1 MILKKLT
8 LNNIRSYENQ
18 TIDFPVGSTLL
29 SGDIGCGKTSV
40 LLGIEFALFGLQ
52 PGQRGNALLRNG
64 EQHGGVSLEFEVDGR
79 EVVIERTLKRGKS
92 VSQDYCAITLEGEKK
107 ELSVTELKDKV
118 LEAINYPRE
127 FSKKQ
132 NLLYKFTVYTP
143 QEEMK
148 QIILQDSETRI
159 NTLRHVFGIDKYKK
173 ILENTSILASKLREE
188 KRLREGMIETL
199 EGDKADLASKEEE
212 LESKHSNLGSVEKEL
227 FSKTEERKKI
237 QDELDAVSE
246 KIEERKKLQQE
257 IEKTKIM
264 ISNKKESITG
274 NEKLVER
281 LENQI
286 SESPKVDFTES
297 DIEGLNRKISEKKSE
312 RASLSEEKLQIS
324 SQISSLG
331 LKMEDNDKLRKQL
344 AHLEICP
351 TCLQN
356 VDPVYKSNVI
366 NKLESDT
373 AETSEKI
380 KSFALQKQEIQ
391 KKISGI
397 EAEISSAEKKLQEFN
412 ILKVQ
417 FAEVED
423 KKKRVLELRN
433 LNEALAKDAELLAKH
448 LEALADSVFQLSKFE
463 NAFRTKKEEFE
474 LAQKN
479 ERMAE
484 IKVAELRKEIE
495 VFSRQIEQLR
505 ERIQKT
511 EEIRKRLDYITRLE
525 SFFSKNFI
533 PLVSLIEKNVM
544 IKLKSEFSKLFGSWF
559 SMLVADTF
567 EVHLD
572 DNFTPVIEHRDY
584 EIDYNYLSGGERTA
598 VALAYRLSLNQVI
611 NSIMSRIKTRD
622 LVILDEPTDGFSDQ
636 QLDKMRD
643 VLNELNVNQLIIVS
657 HEQKIEGF
665 MENVIRFRK
674 EHGISRIDETRL
686 IQT

>member
-1 MILKKLT
+1 MIIKKLT
-8 LNNIRSYENQ
+8 LNNIRSYVTQ
-18 TIDFPVGSTLL
+18 TIEFPEGSTLL

-64 EQHGGVSLEFEVDGR
+64 EQQGGVSLEFEVDGKT
-79 EVVIERTLKRGKS
+79 IILERTLKRGKS
-92 VSQDYCAITLEGEKK
+92 VSQDYCAITLDGEKK
-107 ELSVTELKDKV
+107 EMSVTELKDKV

-173 ILENTSILASKLREE
+173 ILENTSVLASKLREE
-188 KRLREGMIETL
+188 KRLREGMIENL
-199 EGDKADLASKEEE
+199 EDDKSNLLLKENE
-212 LESKHSNLGSVEKEL
+212 LNSKHANKTSLEQELLEKSEV
-227 FSKTEERKKI
+227 RKNI
-237 QDELDAVSE
+237 QKELDAFSE

-264 ISNKKESITG
+264 ISNKKDSISD
-274 NEKLVER
+274 NEKMIGR
-281 LENQI
+281 LEMQI
-286 SESPKVDFTES
+286 QDSPPVSLTDGEIVELEK
-297 DIEGLNRKISEKKSE
+297 KISLKKLE
-312 RASLSEEKLQIS
+312 RESLGEENLKIS
-324 SQISSLG
+324 SQMSSLD
-331 LKMEDNDKLRKQL
+331 LKMQDNDELRKKL

-366 NKLESDT
+366 NKLESET
-373 AETSEKI
+373 AETSGKMKSLALEKMGV
-380 KSFALQKQEIQ
+380 Q
-391 KKISGI
+391 KKIADT
-397 EAEISSAEKKLQEFN
+397 EVLLSSFEKQLQE
-412 ILKVQ
+412 IKIMKIRLV
-417 FAEVED
+417 EVEE
-423 KKKRVLELRN
+423 KKKRLSELKK
-433 LNEALAKDAELLAKH
+433 LNETLEKDAAFLIRH
-448 LEALADSVFQLSKFE
+448 SEALADNVFQMSKFE
-463 NAFRTKKEEFE
+463 NAFQSKKSEFDT
-474 LAQKN
+474 AQKN
-479 ERMAE
+479 ERASE
-484 IKVAELRKEIE
+484 IKLAELRKEIE
-495 VFSRQIEQLR
+495 VFSRQIEELR
-505 ERIQKT
+505 ERIEKT

-525 SFFSKNFI
+525 TFFSKNFM

-559 SMLVADTF
+559 SMLVSDTF
-567 EVHLD
+567 DVRLD

-611 NSIMSRIKTRD
+611 NSIMSRIKTRN

-643 VLNELNVNQLIIVS
+643 VLNELDVQQLIIVS

-674 EHGISRIDETRL
+674 EHGISRIDSENF
-686 IQT
+686 IK